1 MSLTIQLRVPD
12 DVADAWR
19 EQADAAGVTLSA
31 WIRARCESPVD
42 ESGPLK
48 ALKPREKPLPHIKA
62 SIQTG
67 LATPGKPVAASG
79 IQFKD
84 LCPRCINKI
93 RPIPIGI
100 AHLIERAE
108 VGIHASIVAMAE
120 ANELLRLHVR
130 HKAD

>member
-1 MSLTIQLRVPD
+1 MRDGINIRIDDDTKAEWQRRAREAGLSLTDWIKSQCARSGEAVP
-12 DVADAWR
+12 R
-19 EQADAAGVTLSA
+19 
-31 WIRARCESPVD
+31 SPV
-42 ESGPLK
+42 K
-48 ALKPREKPLPHIKA
+48 ARKPSATAIA
-62 SIQTG
+62 SPT
-67 LATPGKPVAASG
+67 KPVAASG

>member
-48 ALKPREKPLPHIKA
+48 ALKPRENPLPHIKA

-67 LATPGKPVAASG
+67 LATPGKPVAAS
-79 IQFKD
+79 KRPK
-84 LCPRCINKI
+84 LCPRCQ
-93 RPIPIGI
+93 RIGVPVCD
-100 AHLIERAE
+100 ECR
-108 VGIHASIVAMAE
+108 
-120 ANELLRLHVR
+120 
-130 HKAD
+130 K